1 MLFSRTS
8 AMAAVFAVVTTSV
21 MSYAAT
27 VVHSA
32 PAHAVA
38 APEQVVMLERVEISG
53 KRQIH

>member
-8 AMAAVFAVVTTSV
+8 AMAAVFAVVATSV

-38 APEQVVMLERVEISG
+38 APEQVVMLERVEISS